1 MVKVIHEPMADAFFR
16 SRNFSEN
23 DKTASNSLFPPRS
36 VHFEATKG
44 LTMSILPNPNTSS
57 LPDAP
62 AQQSAH
68 AVRRAIEKM
77 LASKEW
83 FDCTPYEINN
93 GLCDPFGEDV
103 ANACPVDE
111 HGNKVFTVEMNNFKI
126 ESDTQDRLDWAL
138 LAEHWPDV
146 RPPQGLSADQ
156 VNQAGL
162 DGHVWITNGRLHW
175 DAQCPQGVENF
186 LELPL
191 WRDHLGLPN
200 LYVMSPKEA
209 AYKEAAVAEHKK
221 KFSP

>member
-1 MVKVIHEPMADAFFR
+1 MSISANPNAWA
-16 SRNFSEN
+16 
-23 DKTASNSLFPPRS
+23 LP
-36 VHFEATKG
+36 EAT
-44 LTMSILPNPNTSS
+44 TPP
-57 LPDAP
+57 P
-62 AQQSAH
+62 AH
-68 AVRRAIEKM
+68 TIRLAIETM
-77 LASKEW
+77 LACEEW
-83 FDCTPYEINN
+83 CDCTPYEINN
-93 GLCDPFGEDV
+93 GLCDGFAEDI
-103 ANACPVDE
+103 AKACPVDE
-111 HGNKVFTVEMNNFKI
+111 QGNKVFTVEMNNFKI

-138 LAEHWPDV
+138 LAEHWPGV

-156 VNQAGL
+156 VDQAGL

-200 LYVMSPKEA
+200 LYVMSPEES